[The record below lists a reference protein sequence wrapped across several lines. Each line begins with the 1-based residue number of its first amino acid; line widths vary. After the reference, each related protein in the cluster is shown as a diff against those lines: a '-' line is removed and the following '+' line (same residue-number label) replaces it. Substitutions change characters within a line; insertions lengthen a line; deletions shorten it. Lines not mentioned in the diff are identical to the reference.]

1 MMRHGH
7 SVVQMVYN
15 AYIVCRGA
23 LVCDSV
29 TVHLTASVV
38 SLNRYVF
45 QLVQPRVDT
54 PVQAV
59 SAPVSDAHG
68 VLPD

>member
-7 SVVQMVYN
+7 SVVHMVYH

-23 LVCDSV
+23 LVCDGG
-29 TVHLTASVV
+29 TVHLAVSVV
-38 SLNRYVF
+38 SLNRHAL
-45 QLVQPRVDT
+45 QLVQPREDT

-68 VLPD
+68 FLPD